1 METSHILQKTNL
13 LLSFEI
19 ARKISPKDITDI
31 KRKVG
36 KVKGSKNKK
45 VEFEKEMENLTESIL
60 GKETVPGLLNK
71 RLMNQQKTNELMKL
85 GIDIGKDIRE
95 LKLSKKDESFL
106 ILSIIKLL
114 ELSITDF
121 ENWSTGN
128 ADTDTDEEEDSTD
141 DN

>member
-71 RLMNQQKTNELMKL
+71 KLVNQHKTNKLMQL
-85 GIDIGKDIRE
+85 GIDIGKDIQD

-121 ENWSTGN
+121 ENWSSGN
-128 ADTDTDEEEDSTD
+128 GDEEEDSTD